1 MPAATEGD
9 GKPTE
14 CVTGDVQDAVAEAE
28 KIISASDLEP
38 GQIKADKIRE
48 AETIVSEAKQDPS
61 TPLRKVAGLDEVYPD
76 ARFDPIDNS
85 KNDGSPSENGINII
99 NSFINRTVFF
109 DYFRHVAHKRFPEL
123 RPEERVEKLTTS
135 RPELFNRAMN
145 ADHVLK
151 MVTSYAIIV
160 AALALVAKA
169 LYF

>member
-1 MPAATEGD
+1 MGLASDGEDKPAESELNEDQEA
-9 GKPTE
+9 
-14 CVTGDVQDAVAEAE
+14 VTEAE
-28 KIISASDLEP
+28 QIIKGVNLESGGP
-38 GQIKADKIRE
+38 QADKIRE

-61 TPLRKVAGLDEVYPD
+61 TPPRKVEGLDEVYPD

-109 DYFRHVAHKRFPEL
+109 DYFRHVAHKRFPDHS
-123 RPEERVEKLTTS
+123 PEDRVEKLTTS
-135 RPELFNRAMN
+135 RPDLFNRAMN

-151 MVTSYAIIV
+151 LVTSYAIIV
-160 AALALVAKA
+160 AALALVARA